1 MASISYMNGRRK
13 YQRPQAMLW
22 ANNPGVSSGG
32 LYLPNGYEIGQEP
45 LDPED
50 QDQINEF
57 MVLSDDNRSPLQF
70 ETLRIEKRERMI
82 NGRMRSYHVADK
94 LTLSTSWDMLP
105 SRSFK
110 TKPNF
115 NASGIPDFNNDGTP
129 EPTFDKTR
137 IDAGYEYGKRSPE
150 SRLPS
155 GQIDPSDTTFEQL
168 PNTTI
173 YSDQFT
179 SDGGAG
185 GVELLEWYS
194 THQDSFWV
202 YLSYDKY
209 TNFSDEDENKY
220 NRLGQYNEIIEM
232 FISNFSYSVEKR
244 GGLKHDLWNISVS
257 LEEV

>member
-1 MASISYMNGRRK
+1 MSSISYINGRKK

-22 ANNPGVSSGG
+22 ANNPGRTVGG
-32 LYLPNGYEIGQEP
+32 LYIPNGYEVGQEP

-50 QDQINEF
+50 QNQLNEF
-57 MVLSDDNRSPLQF
+57 MVLSDDNRGPLQF
-70 ETLRIEKRERMI
+70 DTQRIEKRERMI

-94 LTLSTSWDMLP
+94 LILSTSWTMLP
-105 SRSFK
+105 SRSFT

-115 NASGIPDFNNDGTP
+115 NESGIPDFNNDGTP
-129 EPTFDKTR
+129 EAD
-137 IDAGYEYGKRSPE
+137 GYEYGRRIPQSANNPGDNSFVELE
-150 SRLPS
+150 STPT
-155 GQIDPSDTTFEQL
+155 IFEIN
-168 PNTTI
+168 NTTI
-173 YSDQFT
+173 FSDQFT

-202 YLSYDKY
+202 YLAYDKY
-209 TNFSDEDENKY
+209 TNFLEDDENRY
-220 NRLGQYNEIIEM
+220 NRLGQYNEIREM